1 MSGCVGMLL
10 CRIPTHFFGN
20 IMVIIHPSLFKKTDT
35 RSAEAFWDER
45 IEGLLTW
52 RKAAKDAILAADAF
66 FMVFPFFIGSV
77 K

>member
-1 MSGCVGMLL
+1 VLKL
-10 CRIPTHFFGN
+10 
-20 IMVIIHPSLFKKTDT
+20 
-35 RSAEAFWDER
+35 FWDER

-66 FMVFPFFIGSV
+66 FMVFSFFIGSV